1 MEFLG
6 YTVPVVQIL
15 ILFGIL
21 IVLPS
26 LFGMVTGIYH
36 RFYVVVPPEQVHIVV
51 TKNGKKVY
59 QNKDDY
65 SSTYW
70 FFSWWMTRNVLP
82 LEQIPIAVSKS
93 VLSLH
98 DEKRIPF
105 RCDVVAWLV
114 IKDPIVAAERIGN
127 LMDEQDLR
135 ALDKQKM
142 IEKVSYRLSR
152 DIDPMIRA
160 VTRTASFKT
169 SLLDIMKDRAK
180 FAKQVETD
188 LDISLQEW
196 GLLLTALEVLH
207 IEDVETETVGGEK
220 IRGVIKNWELQET
233 KITDTQTRIL
243 IAEKEKEA
251 RESEALNKKL
261 AEIAVA
267 ENEEHYRRRQI
278 EKEQNI
284 EIANQEMNMAIQ
296 QKTKEANLKKIEADR
311 ELEVGRAA
319 YQADAKVKTAIGD
332 KQSAIEQAT
341 GDRQAAVLKAE
352 GESQATLMTGKASAE
367 IVQVQGVARG
377 AAIRAERTANAD
389 GELAMLNAKAEGNK
403 AYLLGEADGL
413 DKKADA
419 QQKLQDNAVFI
430 QLIEAAKQIEIAKY
444 QYLAEGIK
452 GANTQIIAGG
462 MAELFGNKITPE
474 EGAGLGATLGG
485 LINALPPEIKSKIPD
500 VLSSLDKKD
509 E

>member
-1 MEFLG
+1 MGLTIPFTLI
-6 YTVPVVQIL
+6 VIL
-15 ILFGIL
+15 IGIL

-51 TKNGKKVY
+51 TNRGKKVY
-59 QNKDDY
+59 QNKQDF

-82 LEQIPIAVSKS
+82 LEQIPITVSKS

-114 IKDPIVAAERIGN
+114 VKDPIVAAERIGN
-127 LMDEQDLR
+127 LMDERDLR
-135 ALDKQKM
+135 SLDKQKM
-142 IEKVSYRLSR
+142 IEKVSGRLSR

-180 FAKQVETD
+180 FAKQVEAD

-251 RESEALNKKL
+251 RESEAANKKL

-267 ENEEHYRRRQI
+267 ENEEHYRKRQI
-278 EKEQNI
+278 EKDQNI

-296 QKTKEANLKKIEADR
+296 QKTKEANLKRIEADR
-311 ELEVGRAA
+311 ELEVGKAA
-319 YQADAKVKTAIGD
+319 YEADAKVKTAIGA
-332 KQSAIEQAT
+332 KQSAVEEAT
-341 GDRQAAVLKAE
+341 GERQAAILKAE
-352 GESQATLMTGKASAE
+352 GESQSTLMTGKASAE
-367 IVQVQGVARG
+367 IIQVQGKAKG
-377 AAIRAERTANAD
+377 EAIRAEKTANAD
-389 GELAMLNAKAEGNK
+389 GELAMLNAKANGNK

-419 QQKLQDNAVFI
+419 QQKLQENAVVI

-444 QYLAEGIK
+444 QYLADGIK

-462 MAELFGNKITPE
+462 MAELFGNKLTPE
-474 EGAGLGATLGG
+474 AGAGLGATLSG
-485 LINALPPEIKSKIPD
+485 LINALPPEIRSKIPE
-500 VLSSLDKKD
+500 VFSSLD
-509 E
+509 EEEE